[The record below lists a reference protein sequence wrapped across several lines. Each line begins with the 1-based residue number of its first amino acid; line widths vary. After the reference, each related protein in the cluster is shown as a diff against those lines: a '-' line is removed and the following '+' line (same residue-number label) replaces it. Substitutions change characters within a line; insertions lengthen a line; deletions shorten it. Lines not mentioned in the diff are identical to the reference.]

1 MTNYGQ
7 IIQKLEVFI
16 RRFYVNELIKGVI
29 LFFAIGLLYF
39 LFTVSFEYFFW
50 LQSSARRVLFWLF
63 VGVEIAL
70 FARFILYPVT
80 KLFKLAKGINYFE
93 ASKIIG
99 KHFPEVNDKL
109 LNVLQLKTSEKTNQS
124 ELLLASIE
132 QKAEEL
138 KPIPFQKSIDF
149 RTNLKFLKYASIP
162 LLVILAVYI
171 SGNQALFSDSYTRV
185 VNYKQAYQPPAPL
198 KFFILNEDLKV
209 NQNQNFELK
218 VQTLGKIQPEDV
230 KIVFNQDTYY
240 LQKFNNQYFAYNF
253 IGLEEDVSFYLEANG
268 VRSPQYN
275 LEVTEIPRLIDFEMY
290 LDYPDYLG
298 KSNET
303 LKGTGNAT
311 IPEGT
316 KVNWQLRTAATN
328 FVKLF
333 YADTILQFE
342 QNQPEFKLEKQ
353 ILSNFPYEIT
363 TSNKALEN
371 YERLNYQLKVVKDQ
385 FPEIE
390 VEMKRDSLNAD
401 KLYFKGK
408 LSDDHGLQ
416 SLQVI
421 YYPTKETNNRKT
433 ASIAINKAT
442 IDQFV
447 YAFPN
452 ALEVDAGKD
461 YQLFFR
467 LLDNDRINGF
477 KATNS
482 TVFNYRKLTEN
493 EKRDEQLNQQ
503 EKMIKGMD
511 KSMSKMRESREE
523 FKDLDKLQ
531 KEKKQLSYNDR
542 KKLESFLQRQKQQEK
557 MMQEYAKQMKKNLKE
572 ARKEKPDA
580 FNEELQERLER
591 TQKKLKEKEKL
602 LEEIEK
608 YQEKLNKEQL
618 NQKLE
623 QLSKKNENQQKNLE
637 QLLELTKRYYVEQKA
652 EKIASDLEELAKKQS
667 QQSKQE
673 KQENTAEKQKNLNKE
688 FEEIQK
694 ELDSLQKENEALKK
708 PMDISRDKD
717 KEESVKEDQEEATE
731 NLEKAEQEEQDAQ
744 EKQKESPSSQKAK
757 QKQKNAAKKMQQMS
771 AKMQQMMMQGGM
783 EQQAED
789 AKMLRQILK
798 NLLIFSFEQE
808 DLMEVFKTINNRN
821 PDFGKQLR
829 KQNLLRENFEFID
842 DSLYALAL
850 RNPIISDKI
859 TEKIVDV
866 EFNMDKA
873 LDRLAQNEIR
883 KGVSNQQYAL
893 TGANELANM
902 LNESLDQ
909 MNAQMQANSPGQGNS
924 KPGQSG
930 NSPGKG
936 FQLPDIIKKQGEL
949 SEQMKQ
955 GMQEGKG
962 EKGKKKGKGK
972 DSGGQEGKQQG
983 SQQGKQQ
990 GQGKGQGQQ
999 GDNGEEQSKR
1009 LYQIFQEQQML
1020 RMQLEDMIRK
1030 EGLGKNAKRLARKMD
1045 FIENKLLEDGF
1056 NSETQKRM
1064 QNLEHQL
1071 LKLKE
1076 ANIEQGK
1083 ENRRKAETNQ
1093 KQYQN
1098 TLNEQLKKAK
1108 EYFNTTEILNRQ
1120 SLPLRE
1126 NYKIIVQDYFKTN

>member
-1 MTNYGQ
+1 MNNYTY
-7 IIQKLEVFI
+7 ILQKLQAFI
-16 RRFYVNELIKGVI
+16 KKFYVNQLIKGGI
-29 LFFAIGLLYF
+29 LFFAIGLL
-39 LFTVSFEYFFW
+39 FFIII
-50 LQSSARRVLFWLF
+50 
-63 VGVEIAL
+63 VGVEYFLWLNSTARLIL
-70 FARFILYPVT
+70 FSILVAFEIGVFIWFIGNPLS
-80 KLFKLAKGINYFE
+80 KLFRLSKGINHFQ

-109 LNVLQLKTSEKTNQS
+109 LNILQLKKSERTNQS
-124 ELLLASIE
+124 ELLVASID

-171 SGNQALFSDSYTRV
+171 SGNQALFSDGYTRV
-185 VNYKQAYQPPAPL
+185 VNYKQAYQPPAPF
-198 KFFILNEDLKV
+198 KFFIVNEDLKV

-230 KIVFNQDTYY
+230 KIVYDQETYY
-240 LQKFNNQYFAYNF
+240 LQKFNNQYFKYNF
-253 IGLEEDVSFYLEANG
+253 VGLEKDVSFYLEANG
-268 VRSPQYN
+268 VRSPQYT
-275 LEVTEIPRLIDFEMY
+275 LEVTAIPQLVDFEMY

-328 FVKLF
+328 SVKLF
-333 YADTILQFE
+333 YADTSLQFE
-342 QNQPEFKLEKQ
+342 QQQPKFTLEKQ

-363 TSNKALEN
+363 TSNQSLKN
-371 YERLNYQLKVVKDQ
+371 YERLNYQLKVIKDQ

-390 VEMKRDSLNAD
+390 VEMKRDSLNTD

-408 LSDDHGLQ
+408 LSDDYGLQ
-416 SLQVI
+416 SLKLV
-421 YYPTKETNNRKT
+421 YYPTKEPNRRKT
-433 ASIAINKAT
+433 ANIAIKNT
-442 IDQFV
+442 SIDQFV

-452 ALEVDAGKD
+452 ALEVEAGKN

-467 LLDNDRINGF
+467 LLDNDRVNGF

-493 EKRDEQLNQQ
+493 EKRGEQLNQQ

-523 FKDLDKLQ
+523 FKELDRLQ

-572 ARKEKPDA
+572 AQKEKPDA

-591 TQKKLKEKEKL
+591 TKKKLEEKEKL
-602 LEEIEK
+602 LEKIEK

-667 QQSKQE
+667 QQAKQD
-673 KQENTAEKQKNLNKE
+673 KKDNTAEKQKNLNKE
-688 FEEIQK
+688 FGEIQK

-708 PMDISRDKD
+708 PMDIPRDKD
-717 KEESVKEDQEEATE
+717 EEESVKEDQEEATE
-731 NLEKAEQEEQDAQ
+731 NLEKAEQEEENAQ
-744 EKQKESPSSQKAK
+744 EQNKSPSSQKAK
-757 QKQKNAAKKMQQMS
+757 QKQKDAAKKMQQMS

-808 DLMEVFKTINNRN
+808 DLMEVFKNINNRN

-829 KQNLLRENFEFID
+829 RQNLLRENFEFID

-866 EFNMDKA
+866 EFNMEKA

-924 KPGQSG
+924 KPGKSG

-949 SEQMKQ
+949 SEEMKQ
-955 GMQEGKG
+955 GMQQGKG
-962 EKGKKKGKGK
+962 QQQGNKEGGKEGQGK
-972 DSGGQEGKQQG
+972 SSEGQSGKQQG
-983 SQQGKQQ
+983 E
-990 GQGKGQGQQ
+990 GKGKGEQGN
-999 GDNGEEQSKR
+999 NGEEQSKR

-1020 RMQLEDMIRK
+1020 RMQLEDMIQK
-1030 EGLGKNAKRLARKMD
+1030 EGLGKNAKRLAKEMD
-1045 FIENKLLEDGF
+1045 FIENKLLEEGF
-1056 NSETQKRM
+1056 NPATQKRM

-1076 ANIEQGK
+1076 ANLEQGK
-1083 ENRRKAETNQ
+1083 ENRRRAETNQ

-1120 SLPLRE
+1120 SLPLHE